1 MKLATLCYVRDRGTK
16 RSNST
21 GTVAEGRTL
30 MLHRIKKAND
40 MHAGKW
46 NGLGGKVEGGESPEE
61 CAIREVLEE
70 SGLRMIDPVL
80 RGVITFPHFSKGEDW
95 YTYIFL
101 ADQFTGELIDS
112 TEGVLAWVDNDKLFD
127 LNVWP
132 GDRIFM
138 RWLDDPRFF
147 SAKFVYD
154 AGELTKYEVLF
165 YTQAAGE
172 RALIERQ
179 QGEFAP
185 VARNSSAEV
194 QPAETLVVEPTPATF
209 VPAAFAPVY
218 RPEDDTYCW
227 LCGAAVE
234 KRHCKIVCLSCGFT
248 RDCSDP

>member
-1 MKLATLCYVRDRGTK
+1 MKLATLCYVRDD
-16 RSNST
+16 
-21 GTVAEGRTL
+21 AHEPGRTL

-46 NGLGGKVEGGESPEE
+46 NGLGGKLEAGETPEE

-80 RGVITFPHFSKGEDW
+80 RGIITFPQFGNGDDW
-95 YTYIFL
+95 YTFIFV
-101 ADQFTGELIDS
+101 ATQFTGELLDS
-112 TEGVLAWVDNDKLFD
+112 SEGVLAWVDNDRLFE
-127 LNVWP
+127 LNLWA

-138 RWLDDPRFF
+138 RWLDDQRFF

-165 YTQAAGE
+165 YTQTVDRGTLLE
-172 RALIERQ
+172 REQ
-179 QGEFAP
+179 
-185 VARNSSAEV
+185 
-194 QPAETLVVEPTPATF
+194 VEPGPPQRTTF
-209 VPAAFAPVY
+209 QPVY
-218 RPEDDTYCW
+218 SPEDDTYCW
-227 LCGAAVE
+227 MCGAPVE